1 MCWKCGKKGEIPKP
15 GFRDACPSCGKDLHV
30 CRNCR
35 FYSPGSYRDCS
46 ETVPDGVTDKE
57 RANFCEY
64 FQLSSKIYAG
74 AAAAGGTGKARDAK
88 GEFDKL
94 FGG

>member
-1 MCWKCGKKGEIPKP
+1 MCWKCGQPLEATKP
-15 GFRDACPSCGKDLHV
+15 GFRDLCPACGKDLHA

-35 FYSPGSYRDCS
+35 FYKPGAYRDCA

-57 RANFCEY
+57 RSNFCEY
-64 FQLSSKIYAG
+64 FQP
-74 AAAAGGTGKARDAK
+74 AAGPWGPKGGASGGKGAEAK
-88 GEFDKL
+88 REFDKL